1 MGVPHRETRQD
12 WSSGM
17 AKISRRQYADLYG
30 PTTGDK
36 IRLGDTNLFV
46 EIEKDL
52 RVYGEEA
59 VYGGGK
65 TLRDGMGYDN
75 ELTSAAGAPDLVIT
89 NVTIIDGVQ
98 GVIKADVGVKDGLIC
113 GIGKAGNPA
122 IMPGVTPGL
131 ALGAGTDAISGEHL
145 ILTAGGIDAHVHF
158 ISPQQAEAA
167 LSNGVTTLF
176 GGGIGPTDG
185 TNGTTITPGTWN
197 IEMMLRS
204 FDAWPVNAGV
214 LGKGNCSSPAPMVEQ
229 LHAGAMGF
237 KIHEDWGSTPAAI
250 RACLGVADEYDVQ
263 VCIHTD
269 TLNEAGFVE
278 NTIAA
283 FEGRTIHTYH
293 TEGAGGGHAPDIIR
307 VAGVSNVIPSSTNPT
322 LPYGI
327 NSQAELFDMT
337 MICHNLSPKIPT
349 DVAFA
354 ESRVRVETIAAEN
367 VLHDMGAI
375 SILSSDSQAMG
386 RVGENWARTIQT
398 AHLMKARRG
407 AYAGD
412 ASGNDNERVL
422 RFVSKVTI
430 NPAIAQ
436 GVSHVIG
443 SVEVGKMA
451 DLVLW
456 SPAFFGAKP
465 KMVIKGGMISW
476 ALMGDPN
483 ASLPTPQPVIYRPMF
498 GAMGSALAK
507 TRVTF
512 TSHAGFEDGIAERY
526 ALQSQVIPVYGTRTI
541 SKASMVRNATLPS
554 IEVNPETFAV
564 TVDGEHAT
572 IEPATELPLT
582 QLHFFS

>member
-1 MGVPHRETRQD
+1 M
-12 WSSGM
+12 S
-17 AKISRRQYADLYG
+17 KISRRQYSDLFG

-36 IRLGDTNLFV
+36 IRLADTDLYI

-89 NVTIIDGVQ
+89 NVTIVDAVL
-98 GVIKADVGVKDGLIC
+98 GVIKADLGIKDGLIV

-122 IMPGVTPGL
+122 TMPGVTRGL
-131 ALGAGTDAISGEHL
+131 ALGPGTDAISGEHL

-158 ISPQQAEAA
+158 VSPQQAQAA

-214 LGKGNCSSPAPMVEQ
+214 HGKGNCSAPLPIDEQ
-229 LHAGAMGF
+229 IRAGAMGL
-237 KIHEDWGSTPAAI
+237 KVHEDWGSTPAAI
-250 RACLGVADEYDVQ
+250 RMALTVADDHDIQ

-278 NTIAA
+278 STIAA

-307 VAGVSNVIPSSTNPT
+307 VAGIANVLPSSTNPT
-322 LPYGI
+322 MPYGI
-327 NSQAELFDMT
+327 NSQAELFDMV
-337 MICHNLSPKIPT
+337 MVCHNLSPKIPT

-354 ESRVRVETIAAEN
+354 ESRVRAETIAAEN
-367 VLHDMGAI
+367 VLHDLGAI
-375 SILSSDSQAMG
+375 SILSNDSQAMG
-386 RVGENWARTIQT
+386 RVGENWARTMQT
-398 AHLMKARRG
+398 AHLMKARLG
-407 AYAGD
+407 AYPGD
-412 ASGNDNERVL
+412 GSGNDNQRVL
-422 RFVSKVTI
+422 RFVAKVTI
-430 NPAIAQ
+430 NPAITA

-456 SPAFFGAKP
+456 EPAFFGAKP

-476 ALMGDPN
+476 AIMGDPN
-483 ASLPTPQPVIYRPMF
+483 ASLPTPQPVVYRPMF
-498 GAMGSALAK
+498 GGLGQAVAK

-512 TSHAGFEDGIAERY
+512 TSHAAYEAGIADRY
-526 ALQSQVIPVYGTRTI
+526 ELTSKVVPVYGTRTI
-541 SKASMVRNATLPS
+541 TKASMVRNDRLPV

-564 TVDGEHAT
+564 TVDGKHAT
-572 IEPATELPLT
+572 IEPATHLPLA

>member
-1 MGVPHRETRQD
+1 M
-12 WSSGM
+12 S
-17 AKISRRQYADLYG
+17 KISRRQYSDLYG

-36 IRLGDTNLFV
+36 IRLADTDLYI

-89 NVTIIDGVQ
+89 NVTILDAVQ
-98 GVIKADVGVKDGLIC
+98 GVIKADLGIKNGLIV
-113 GIGKAGNPA
+113 GIGKAGNPST
-122 IMPGVTPGL
+122 MSGVTRGL
-131 ALGAGTDAISGEHL
+131 ALGPGTDAISGEHL

-158 ISPQQAEAA
+158 ISPQQAQAA

-176 GGGIGPTDG
+176 GGGIGPSDG

-204 FDAWPVNAGV
+204 FDAWPINAGV
-214 LGKGNCSSPAPMVEQ
+214 HGKGNCSALLPIEEQ
-229 LHAGAMGF
+229 IRAGAMGL
-237 KIHEDWGSTPAAI
+237 KVHEDWGSTPAAI
-250 RACLGVADEYDVQ
+250 RMALTAADDHDVQ

-278 NTIAA
+278 STIAA
-283 FEGRTIHTYH
+283 FEGRTIHTYN

-307 VAGVSNVIPSSTNPT
+307 VAGISNVIPSSTNPT
-322 LPYGI
+322 MPYGI
-327 NSQAELFDMT
+327 NSQAELFDMV
-337 MICHNLSPKIPT
+337 MVCHNLSPKIPT

-354 ESRVRVETIAAEN
+354 ESRVRAETIAAEN
-367 VLHDMGAI
+367 VLHDLGAI

-398 AHLMKARRG
+398 AHLMKARLG
-407 AYAGD
+407 AYPGD
-412 ASGNDNERVL
+412 ASGNDNQRVL
-422 RFVSKVTI
+422 RFVAKVTI
-430 NPAIAQ
+430 NPAIVA

-456 SPAFFGAKP
+456 EPAFFGAKP

-476 ALMGDPN
+476 AIMGDPN
-483 ASLPTPQPVIYRPMF
+483 ASLPTPQPVVYRPMF
-498 GAMGSALAK
+498 GALGPAVAK

-512 TSHAGFEDGIAERY
+512 TSHAAYEDGIVDRY
-526 ALQSQVIPVYGTRTI
+526 ELTSKVVPVYGTRTI
-541 SKASMVRNATLPS
+541 TKASMVRNDRLPV

-564 TVDGEHAT
+564 MVDGKHAT
-572 IEPATELPLT
+572 IEPATHLPLA

>member
-1 MGVPHRETRQD
+1 M
-12 WSSGM
+12 S
-17 AKISRRQYADLYG
+17 KISRRQYLDLYG

-36 IRLGDTNLFV
+36 IRLADTDLYI

-89 NVTIIDGVQ
+89 NVTILDAVQ
-98 GVIKADVGVKDGLIC
+98 GVIKADLGIKNGLIV
-113 GIGKAGNPA
+113 GIGKAGNPST
-122 IMPGVTPGL
+122 MSGVTRGL
-131 ALGAGTDAISGEHL
+131 ALGPGTDAISGEHL

-158 ISPQQAEAA
+158 ISPQQAQAA

-176 GGGIGPTDG
+176 GGGIGPSDG

-214 LGKGNCSSPAPMVEQ
+214 HGKGNCSALLPIEEQ
-229 LHAGAMGF
+229 IRAGAMGL
-237 KIHEDWGSTPAAI
+237 KVHEDWGSTPAAI
-250 RACLGVADEYDVQ
+250 RMALTAADDHDVQ

-278 NTIAA
+278 STIAA

-307 VAGVSNVIPSSTNPT
+307 VAGISNVIPSSTNPT
-322 LPYGI
+322 MPYGI
-327 NSQAELFDMT
+327 NSQAELFDMV
-337 MICHNLSPKIPT
+337 MVCHNLSPKIPT

-354 ESRVRVETIAAEN
+354 ESRVRAETIAAEN
-367 VLHDMGAI
+367 VLHDLGAI

-398 AHLMKARRG
+398 AHLMKARLG
-407 AYAGD
+407 AYPGD
-412 ASGNDNERVL
+412 ASGNDNQRVL
-422 RFVSKVTI
+422 RFVAKVTI
-430 NPAIAQ
+430 NPAIVA

-456 SPAFFGAKP
+456 EPAFFGAKP

-476 ALMGDPN
+476 AIMGDPN
-483 ASLPTPQPVIYRPMF
+483 ASLPTPQPVVYRPMF
-498 GAMGSALAK
+498 GALGPAVAK

-512 TSHAGFEDGIAERY
+512 TSHAAYEDGIVDRY
-526 ALQSQVIPVYGTRTI
+526 ELTSKVVPVYGTRTI
-541 SKASMVRNATLPS
+541 TKASMVRNDRLPV
-554 IEVNPETFAV
+554 IKVNPETFAV
-564 TVDGEHAT
+564 MVDGKHAT
-572 IEPATELPLT
+572 IEPATHLPLA

>member
-1 MGVPHRETRQD
+1 
-12 WSSGM
+12 M
-17 AKISRRQYADLYG
+17 AKISRKQYSELYG

-36 IRLGDTNLFV
+36 IRLGDTDLYI
-46 EIEKDL
+46 EIENDL

-65 TLRDGMGYDN
+65 TLRDGMGFDN

-89 NVTIIDGVQ
+89 NVTIVDSVQ
-98 GVIKADVGVKDGLIC
+98 GIIKADVGIKNGLISA
-113 GIGKAGNPA
+113 IGKAGNPS
-122 IMPGVTPGL
+122 IMSGVTPGL
-131 ALGAGTDAISGEHL
+131 AIGPGTDAISGEHL

-176 GGGIGPTDG
+176 GGGVGPTDG

-214 LGKGNCSSPAPMVEQ
+214 LGKGNCSSAAPIEEQ
-229 LHAGAMGF
+229 IHAGAMGL
-237 KIHEDWGSTPAAI
+237 KIHEDWGSTPGAI
-250 RACLGVADEYDVQ
+250 RASLKVADDFDVQ

-307 VAGVSNVIPSSTNPT
+307 VAALSNVIPSSTNPT

-354 ESRVRVETIAAEN
+354 ESRVRAETIAAEN

-386 RVGENWARTIQT
+386 RVGENWTRTIQT
-398 AHLMKARRG
+398 AHMMKQRMG
-407 AYAGD
+407 AYEGD
-412 ASGNDNERVL
+412 TSGNDNERVL
-422 RFVSKVTI
+422 RFVAKVTI

-436 GVSHVIG
+436 GVSNVIG

-456 SPAFFGAKP
+456 DTAFFGAKP

-483 ASLPTPQPVIYRPMF
+483 ASLPTPQPVLYRPMF
-498 GAMGSALAK
+498 GTMGSALTK

-512 TSHAGFEDGIAERY
+512 TSLAGYEDGIVDRY
-526 ALQSQVIPVYGTRTI
+526 ELKSQVIPVYGTRTI
-541 SKASMVRNATLPS
+541 TKSSMVRNTSQPN

-564 TVDGEHAT
+564 TVDGKHAT
-572 IEPATELPLT
+572 IEPVTTVPLG
-582 QLHFFS
+582 QLYFFS